1 MTSLTIF
8 EDGSLSDEDVQTL
21 QTAIPGSQVVRRT
34 EMDNQVRPRLTN
46 HPNCLELRDKN
57 AFGLKLLDAAMLT
70 EPGTLFLDSDV
81 MFFRPFLWENLV
93 PIQDKHFIFMG
104 DDRQGYSARIFG
116 LFRIIWKHKLTFPSR
131 VNTGCWSYPPHL
143 YDLDFIE
150 WFLTL
155 PEFRRFPQ
163 LIEQTCWA
171 AMAGQSKSAI
181 MILDRKQ
188 IYCASDKLKIREQT
202 IGVHFAD
209 YHKKRV
215 AEFAPLSG
223 TNENMEAIPFRFAPA
238 SRLTFYKMLVNSAK
252 NRWRR
257 LWL

>member
-1 MTSLTIF
+1 MTALTIF
-8 EDGSLSDEDVQTL
+8 EDGSLSDVDAETL
-21 QTAIPGSQVVRRT
+21 RTALPGSRVVRRE
-34 EMDNQVRPRLTN
+34 EMDAQVRPRLSS

-70 EPGTLFLDSDV
+70 ESGTIFFDSDV
-81 MFFRPFLWENLV
+81 MFFKPFTCESLV
-93 PIQDKHFIFMG
+93 PYQASHFIFMG
-104 DDRQGYSARIFG
+104 DERQGYSARIFG
-116 LFRIIWKHKLTFPSR
+116 LFRIIWKHKLTLPSR
-131 VNTGCWSYPPHL
+131 VNTGCWSYPSHL

-171 AMAGQSKSAI
+171 AMAGQSKRDV

-188 IYCASDKLKIREQT
+188 IYCATDKLKIREQT
-202 IGVHFAD
+202 ISVHFAD

-215 AEFAPLSG
+215 AEFAPFS
-223 TNENMEAIPFRFAPA
+223 ENQSSEEITSFHLVPA
-238 SRLTFYKMLVNSAK
+238 SRLTFFKMLMNSVK